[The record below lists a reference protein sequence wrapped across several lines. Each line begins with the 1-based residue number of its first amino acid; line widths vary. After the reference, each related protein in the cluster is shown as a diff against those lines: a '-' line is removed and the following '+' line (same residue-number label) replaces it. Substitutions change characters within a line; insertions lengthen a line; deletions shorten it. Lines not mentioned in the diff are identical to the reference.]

1 MPGGFCVIPICASVV
16 HSGLSLQGGV
26 YPVVPIRGNLSE
38 VFFFFCVLFYFF
50 SLFFEMFGEFFI
62 GIDVVV

>member
-38 VFFFFCVLFYFF
+38 VFFFSVFF
-50 SLFFEMFGEFFI
+50 LIFLNKFLRF
-62 GIDVVV
+62 VVKL

>member
-1 MPGGFCVIPICASVV
+1 MPGGFYLIPICASVV

-38 VFFFFCVLFYFF
+38 VFFFSVCF
-50 SLFFEMFGEFFI
+50 FFI
-62 GIDVVV
+62 FLNKFLRFVVKL

>member
-26 YPVVPIRGNLSE
+26 YPVVPIRGIYLK
-38 VFFFFCVLFYFF
+38 FFFFSVFF
-50 SLFFEMFGEFFI
+50 LIFLNKFLRF
-62 GIDVVV
+62 VVKL